1 MKDPLT
7 CGNSS
12 REEMLEQRDRS
23 SPEPMRMDS
32 CRDWKG
38 EDGYDSRGRL
48 EGKWTKGRV
57 WKFCP
62 KKGMQVSASTKVVT
76 ATRTVAAEQGR
87 PRIESNRLSASII
100 HEKWVYCTDACLV
113 SNVAQ
118 KA

>member
-1 MKDPLT
+1 METRMKDPLT

-38 EDGYDSRGRL
+38 EEGYDSQGRI
-48 EGKWTKGRV
+48 EGKWMKGRV

-62 KKGMQVSASTKVVT
+62 K
-76 ATRTVAAEQGR
+76 
-87 PRIESNRLSASII
+87 
-100 HEKWVYCTDACLV
+100 
-113 SNVAQ
+113 
-118 KA
+118 

>member
-1 MKDPLT
+1 METRMKDPLT
-7 CGNSS
+7 WGNSS
-12 REEMLEQRDRS
+12 REEKLEQRDGS

-62 KKGMQVSASTKVVT
+62 K
-76 ATRTVAAEQGR
+76 
-87 PRIESNRLSASII
+87 
-100 HEKWVYCTDACLV
+100 
-113 SNVAQ
+113 
-118 KA
+118 